1 MLKLD
6 LAKRS
11 TTDIV
16 VIMFSVLISLV
27 LSVTVVGAVTARL
40 LHPEIDLSR
49 ITESINNMLS
59 TIIGALVGFI
69 SGRALGAR
77 EERKYIEENGGS
89 KHK

>member
-16 VIMFSVLISLV
+16 VVMFSILISVVLI
-27 LSVTVVGAVTARL
+27 VTVVGAVIARL
-40 LHPEIDLSR
+40 WRPEMDISR
-49 ITESINNMLS
+49 ITESVNQMLS

-69 SGRALGAR
+69 SGRAVGAR
-77 EERKYIEENGGS
+77 EERRFMEENGGT